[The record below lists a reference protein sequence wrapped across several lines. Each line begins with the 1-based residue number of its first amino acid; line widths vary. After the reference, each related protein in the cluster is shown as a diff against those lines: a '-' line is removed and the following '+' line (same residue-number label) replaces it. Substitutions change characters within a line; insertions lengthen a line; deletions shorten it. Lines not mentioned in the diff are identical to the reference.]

1 MGKKEHLRVQSTNSK
16 KTVPTINTRI
26 RAIFC
31 CIWFGIVPW
40 QLYESEKHYEYDY
53 FTHLK
58 LNWGMVFFWITKWKI
73 DEEELKFEK
82 EVNPNWK
89 VVFKNMWIGIR

>member
-1 MGKKEHLRVQSTNSK
+1 MQSTNSK